1 VKDTGPTDTKD
12 EKWVRDNGGHRT
24 PVASFVPLPGPTDG
38 SLENYSASSS
48 KRSRSPVGVKPYYG
62 GRLTQCDLRE
72 ARFGA
77 TSKRLGEVCCAF
89 DSHVDRTFLIEV
101 FSISAD
107 QKFLRAVHHETNSAE
122 IQLEY
127 SPHERNVMPRKIDP
141 LNKKLYGSV
150 TAMLTVTDVKAA
162 AAFYQKAFGFAK
174 RGIMNGPDGK
184 AIHAELT
191 LRGTT
196 LMLGPEMPQ
205 MGSRSAKTIGAS
217 PTSLY
222 LLTENVDK
230 AFANAVKLGATPK
243 GPVMDMFWGDR
254 CGTVVDPEGY
264 TWMVATHIAEP
275 TPKEM
280 QQKMKEQ
287 MASQQ
292 KARAAS
298 GS

>member
-1 VKDTGPTDTKD
+1 MGALVNDFRRIQF
-12 EKWVRDNGGHRT
+12 EH
-24 PVASFVPLPGPTDG
+24 
-38 SLENYSASSS
+38 
-48 KRSRSPVGVKPYYG
+48 SPY
-62 GRLTQCDLRE
+62 E
-72 ARFGA
+72 
-77 TSKRLGEVCCAF
+77 TS
-89 DSHVDRTFLIEV
+89 
-101 FSISAD
+101 
-107 QKFLRAVHHETNSAE
+107 
-122 IQLEY
+122 
-127 SPHERNVMPRKIDP
+127 VMQRKVDP

-150 TAMLTVTDVKAA
+150 TAILTVTDVKAA

-205 MGSRSAKTIGAS
+205 MGARSAKTIGAS

-230 AFANAVKLGATPK
+230 TVAKAVKLGAVPN
-243 GPVMDMFWGDR
+243 GPVTDMFWGDR

-264 TWMVATHIAEP
+264 SWMVATHTAQP

-287 MASQQ
+287 MQQMASQQ

-298 GS
+298 AGA

>member
-1 VKDTGPTDTKD
+1 M
-12 EKWVRDNGGHRT
+12 
-24 PVASFVPLPGPTDG
+24 A
-38 SLENYSASSS
+38 
-48 KRSRSPVGVKPYYG
+48 
-62 GRLTQCDLRE
+62 
-72 ARFGA
+72 
-77 TSKRLGEVCCAF
+77 
-89 DSHVDRTFLIEV
+89 
-101 FSISAD
+101 
-107 QKFLRAVHHETNSAE
+107 
-122 IQLEY
+122 
-127 SPHERNVMPRKIDP
+127 RKIDP

-205 MGSRSAKTIGAS
+205 MGFRGAKTIGAS

-222 LLTENVDK
+222 LLTENADK
-230 AFANAVKLGATPK
+230 AVAKAAKLGATPK

-264 TWMVATHIAEP
+264 TWMVATHIAQP

-280 QQKMKEQ
+280 QEKMKEQ

-292 KARAAS
+292 AARAAS